1 VKVLVN
7 CNFTNPLNCH
17 FGYFLKLPRTFNT
30 LLCTNLVQIHIFFFK
45 TIPLIIIYFYQN
57 KVLLMSYLSIHHR
70 RRRRHHHHYYIKIP
84 QGLHFTLRKDI
95 ER

>member
-1 VKVLVN
+1 
-7 CNFTNPLNCH
+7 
-17 FGYFLKLPRTFNT
+17 
-30 LLCTNLVQIHIFFFK
+30 
-45 TIPLIIIYFYQN
+45 
-57 KVLLMSYLSIHHR
+57 MSYLSIHHR